1 MDFGLFHTQK
11 HFNKNIMTKV
21 AKYNEE
27 TNVIDIV
34 DLESQYAGI
43 EQNFERQ
50 KDALGVDDIT
60 IKDILS
66 KPEDQRTEED
76 LMKLVTRNQ
85 LKMEHDKELEKYN
98 DYREFVEIKDIEIP
112 YGYLPHPVYSNEDDK
127 VICRYEPYIDYYF
140 VRKEV
145 KRLKEELAGT
155 DYMVVRCYEAELAGE
170 DAPYTK
176 EQLMENVEK
185 RKLMRD
191 QINQLQAILDKQG
204 VES

>member
-1 MDFGLFHTQK
+1 MA
-11 HFNKNIMTKV
+11 KV

-34 DLESQYAGI
+34 DLESQRAGI

-60 IKDILS
+60 IKDILN